1 MILWRFIPFAI
12 FLSVWKERNNRIFQ
26 SVFVAVDDLE
36 QLVVVQIAKWTSFKE
51 FDTSKVYDVLHKW
64 EASLYCGVKKV
75 KKVVHWVPPN
85 VGVLKFNVDGVA
97 KGKPGPAG
105 ISGVL
110 RDSGGLVLVMF
121 SKHVGTMESNE
132 AEVLAILEAVRIFAS
147 SSFNSRLE
155 VKSDSLNVISWV
167 SSSAVIP
174 WRFQFYLNEIR
185 VLTFSIQVKFQHVR
199 RSANGFADSL
209 AKQGVDRS
217 SNLMAFTV

>member
-1 MILWRFIPFAI
+1 M
-12 FLSVWKERNNRIFQ
+12 EE
-26 SVFVAVDDLE
+26 LE
-36 QLVVVQIAKWTSFKE
+36 QLVVVQIAKWASFKKE
-51 FDTSKVYDVLHKW
+51 FDASKVFGVLHNW

-75 KKVVHWVPPN
+75 KKVVLWAPPN
-85 VGVLKFNVDGVA
+85 VGVLKFNVDGAA

-105 ISGVL
+105 IGGVL
-110 RDSGGLVLVMF
+110 HDSGGLVLVMF

-132 AEVLAILEAVRIFAS
+132 AEVLAILEVVRIFAS

-155 VKSDSLNVISWV
+155 VESDSLNAISWV

-185 VLTFSIQVKFQHVR
+185 ALASSIQVKFRHVG
-199 RSANGFADSL
+199 RSANGFANLL

-217 SNLMAFTV
+217 SNSVAFIL